1 MQNAYSVVNRV
12 DEAIVELCR
21 EREIA
26 YVPFFPL
33 GSAFTGGPKQLAA
46 DPAIA
51 GVAEKHGVSPSQVA
65 LAWLLA
71 RYDRILLIPG
81 TTSVAHLEENL
92 AAGDVELD
100 ADDLASLEDAV
111 QIGSPH

>member
-1 MQNAYSVVNRV
+1 M
-12 DEAIVELCR
+12 
-21 EREIA
+21 
-26 YVPFFPL
+26 
-33 GSAFTGGPKQLAA
+33 
-46 DPAIA
+46 
-51 GVAEKHGVSPSQVA
+51 SPSQVA

-100 ADDLASLEDAV
+100 ADDLATLEDAV